1 MPKKPDA
8 VAMAA
13 GVEEELDQ
21 PVTWRALL
29 AFCYKRGILPTP
41 PLPEPEPEPVPAPVP
56 ALAPE
61 PAPAKTE
68 DAK

>member
-41 PLPEPEPEPVPAPVP
+41 AAAPEPEPEPVAV
-56 ALAPE
+56 
-61 PAPAKTE
+61 PAPAKTK
-68 DAK
+68 DAQ